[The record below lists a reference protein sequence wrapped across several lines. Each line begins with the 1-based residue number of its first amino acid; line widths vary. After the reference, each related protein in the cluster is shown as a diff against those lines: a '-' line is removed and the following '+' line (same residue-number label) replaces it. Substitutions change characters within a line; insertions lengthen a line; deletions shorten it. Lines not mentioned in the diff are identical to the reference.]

1 MCKNQPL
8 SFGEKMSFKGS
19 NVAYLVFHS
28 EYNKTAEERATSP
41 NIDSKILY
49 MLKYTYLLGVQDAC
63 REIPDFLSM
72 DEAINKHVES
82 FTPKPIPYAS
92 NS

>member
-8 SFGEKMSFKGS
+8 SFGEKMSLKGS
-19 NVAYLVFHS
+19 NVAYLVLQS
-28 EYNKTAEERATSP
+28 EYYKTPEFRESSP
-41 NIDSKILY
+41 YIESKILY
-49 MLKYTYLLGVQDAC
+49 MLKYSYLLGVQDAC

-82 FTPKPIPYAS
+82 FTPKHIPYAS